1 MNILGEFLRSSP
13 VGVLFFVLGLGYL
26 VGKTR
31 IRGFEAGS
39 VSGVLL
45 VGLGFGHLGF
55 EPNPTVQSMGFALFI
70 FSVGLQA
77 GPSFFSVIRQDGLKY
92 LALAAV
98 VAGTGFSVALVLARA
113 LGLEPGA
120 SAGMLAGGLTS
131 SPTLAAAQEA
141 VRSGQVP
148 VPAGTHC
155 RSHDDQRLDRLCHYV
170 HLRARRAD
178 PDHSVPPAPPATRSC
193 GGSGRAR
200 GVAHWRCRGPSP
212 RASRHRGS
220 CLPPDQSEGWL
231 AFPCDSCTRRFPAG
245 TASRRSVGTVSWCRR
260 RWRPSFSSTIR
271 YPSWRP
277 WESS

>member
-148 VPAGTHC
+148 VPAGLTADLIMTNVSTAYAITYIFGLVGLILII
-155 RSHDDQRLDRLCHYV
+155 RFLPRLLRLDLAAEAAALEASHTGGVEDRV
-170 HLRARRAD
+170 HALRDIAVRAYGVTNQKLVG
-178 PDHSVPPAPPATRSC
+178 VPL
-193 GGSGRAR
+193 GQ
-200 GVAHWRCRGPSP
+200 
-212 RASRHRGS
+212 
-220 CLPPDQSEGWL
+220 LYE
-231 AFPCDSCTRRFPAG
+231 
-245 TASRRSVGTVSWCRR
+245 TVL
-260 RWRPSFSSTIR
+260 SS
-271 YPSWRP
+271 
-277 WESS
+277 